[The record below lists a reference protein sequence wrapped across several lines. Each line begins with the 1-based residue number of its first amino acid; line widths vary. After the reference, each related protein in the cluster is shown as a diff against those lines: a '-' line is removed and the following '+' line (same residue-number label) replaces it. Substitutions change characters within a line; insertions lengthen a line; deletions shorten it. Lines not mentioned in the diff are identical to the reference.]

1 MFECGVGVS
10 LDGIVS
16 NVVVE
21 FMGELIE
28 RGGVVVV
35 VVVVVVAVL
44 VFVLLI
50 VVTWGVANEGVCT

>member
-1 MFECGVGVS
+1 LFECGVGVS

-35 VVVVVVAVL
+35 VVVVAVL